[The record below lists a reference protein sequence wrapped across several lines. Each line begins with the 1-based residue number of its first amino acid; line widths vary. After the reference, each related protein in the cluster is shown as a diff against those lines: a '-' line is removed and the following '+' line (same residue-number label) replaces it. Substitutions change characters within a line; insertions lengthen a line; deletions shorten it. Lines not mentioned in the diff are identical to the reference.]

1 LSTFL
6 FCFGGLALLASWRL
20 NALLTIHDLR
30 FTIHSTMGLLESIRK
45 WIDGEQTEDLLEVA
59 DEHAKPRR
67 VWEEFLVKIAREV
80 EAVMQREMFT
90 PPGGLTYIPREYVVY
105 LSAEDDKD
113 WQGDKRR
120 GLEQGLFHVL
130 SERARELSGA
140 TQLAAKSFAVELRV
154 DGTLE
159 KGQFRVQAV
168 WDETETGHTQ
178 VNARV
183 GASKSGSSSAAG
195 SAVDFS
201 DTIRERA
208 DGSQGDTESG
218 EESEKGEQTVVRPRI
233 KTLYSVEIWK
243 DGVRESVEPIT
254 KSEITIGRGSRSITV
269 DLPLKGD
276 PEISRVHATLTRD
289 DNGRYWLISK
299 GRNPTLVA
307 GRELPR
313 EERTEVLP
321 DQKIAICNFI
331 IRIQPR

>member
-1 LSTFL
+1 MS
-6 FCFGGLALLASWRL
+6 
-20 NALLTIHDLR
+20 
-30 FTIHSTMGLLESIRK
+30 LLESIRK
-45 WIDGEQTEDLLEVA
+45 WIDGEQGEDLLEAA
-59 DEHAKPRR
+59 DEHSKPRR
-67 VWEEFLVKIAREV
+67 IWEEFLVKIAREV

-105 LSAEDDKD
+105 LSADDDKD

-130 SERARELSGA
+130 SERAKELSGSN
-140 TQLAAKSFAVELRV
+140 QLAAKSFAVELRV

-168 WDETETGHTQ
+168 WDETESGHTQ

-183 GASKSGSSSAAG
+183 GASQPGTSSSG
-195 SAVDFS
+195 KLRSVNLS

-208 DGSQGDTESG
+208 DGSRGDSEPGPRGQTGDLAES
-218 EESEKGEQTVVRPRI
+218 GEQTVVRPRI
-233 KTLYSVEIWK
+233 KELYSVEIWK
-243 DGVRESVEPIT
+243 DGVRESVMPIT

-276 PEISRVHATLTRD
+276 PEISRVHAVLTREND
-289 DNGRYWLISK
+289 GRYWLVSK
-299 GRNPTLVA
+299 GRNPTLVG

-313 EERTEVLP
+313 EERAEVLP

-331 IRIQPR
+331 LRIQPK

>member
-1 LSTFL
+1 
-6 FCFGGLALLASWRL
+6 
-20 NALLTIHDLR
+20 
-30 FTIHSTMGLLESIRK
+30 MGLIESIRK
-45 WIDGEQTEDLLEVA
+45 WIDGEQGEDLLEAA
-59 DEHAKPRR
+59 DEHSKPRR
-67 VWEEFLVKIAREV
+67 IWEEFLVKIAREV

-90 PPGGLTYIPREYVVY
+90 PPGGLTYIPREYVIY

-130 SERARELSGA
+130 SERAKELSGSN
-140 TQLAAKSFAVELRV
+140 QLAAKSFAVELRV

-168 WDETETGHTQ
+168 WDETESGHTQ

-183 GASKSGSSSAAG
+183 GASMPGGSSAGQAG
-195 SAVDFS
+195 SVNLS

-208 DGSQGDTESG
+208 DGSRGDSEPGQQGQQGEQFEPGES
-218 EESEKGEQTVVRPRI
+218 GEQTVVRPRI
-233 KTLYSVEIWK
+233 KELYSVEIWK
-243 DGVRESVEPIT
+243 DGVRQSVMPIT
-254 KSEITIGRGSRSITV
+254 KPEITIGRGSRSITV

-276 PEISRVHATLTRD
+276 PEISRVHAVLTREND
-289 DNGRYWLISK
+289 GRYWLISK
-299 GRNPTLVA
+299 GRNPTMVA

-313 EERTEVLP
+313 EERAEVQP

-331 IRIQPR
+331 LRIQPK